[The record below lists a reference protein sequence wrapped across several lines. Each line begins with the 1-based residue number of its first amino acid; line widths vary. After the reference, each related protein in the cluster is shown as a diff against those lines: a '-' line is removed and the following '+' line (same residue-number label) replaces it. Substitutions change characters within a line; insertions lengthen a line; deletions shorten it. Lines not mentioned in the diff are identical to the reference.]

1 MYVFKSKSSGFV
13 KVATISA
20 MLVLTLDVASLVR
33 LDENYGMIGGVILG
47 TIILGTLIYFYANS
61 LDKIILEKDGIVLKR
76 NIGEIHIP
84 KFDILEVHKLGYS
97 NLTMTYGSKG
107 VFGFIGNTMDDSIS
121 LVKDRKQM
129 LRITTKNKKYIVSS
143 ENPDALV
150 DHMKP
155 FTIFDK

>member
-1 MYVFKSKSSGFV
+1 MNVYKSKSSGFV

-20 MLVLTLDVASLVR
+20 MLVLVVVVASLATI
-33 LDENYGMIGGVILG
+33 DENYGMIGGIILGALILG
-47 TIILGTLIYFYANS
+47 TVIYFYVNS
-61 LDKIILEKDGIVLKR
+61 LDKIILEKDAIILKR
-76 NIGEIHIP
+76 NIGEIQIP
-84 KFDILEVHKLGYS
+84 KSDILEVHKLGYS

-143 ENPDALV
+143 ENPDVLV
-150 DHMKP
+150 SKMK
-155 FTIFDK
+155 TLYNI